1 MTAGFSLLGA
11 VINTRYGVIKGLFVA
26 GVAMAAA
33 NLLFA
38 LLAVIGPHVGLFMV
52 TLIVDNFFQAFAT
65 VAAISFI
72 SYFTSRTHTG
82 TQYAMM
88 SSISNFGKTTLA
100 AGSGAIVDFL
110 NGEWAIFFVL
120 TTLMVL
126 PGLCLLVWV
135 GRLLKTYSGSDENY
149 ARL

>member
-1 MTAGFSLLGA
+1 
-11 VINTRYGVIKGLFVA
+11 
-26 GVAMAAA
+26 
-33 NLLFA
+33 
-38 LLAVIGPHVGLFMV
+38 
-52 TLIVDNFFQAFAT
+52 
-65 VAAISFI
+65 
-72 SYFTSRTHTG
+72 
-82 TQYAMM
+82 MM

-120 TTLMVL
+120 TTLMVI

-135 GRLLKTYSGSDENY
+135 GRLLKTYTGSDENY